1 MGLAIYAQA
10 VGHQRLRMVADDRDA
25 SFVRLCL
32 SAPLGSIRRGVMPH
46 GDTMFNSWQTER
58 LIEELEALPAGRPA
72 VIDEILEVAWLA
84 LKKAGYV
91 YIIGD

>member
-1 MGLAIYAQA
+1 
-10 VGHQRLRMVADDRDA
+10 
-25 SFVRLCL
+25 
-32 SAPLGSIRRGVMPH
+32 MPH